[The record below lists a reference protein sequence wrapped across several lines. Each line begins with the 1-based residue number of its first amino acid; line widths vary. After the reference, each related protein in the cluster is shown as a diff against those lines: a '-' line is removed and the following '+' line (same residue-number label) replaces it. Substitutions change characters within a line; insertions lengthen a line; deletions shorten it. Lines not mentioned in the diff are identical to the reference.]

1 MVEEPAGGAMP
12 SAASDEQRVAM
23 LVDRA
28 RSEGL
33 QLTGEGGLLQ
43 QLTKPVLEPPGLI
56 DPPCATSA
64 APSNPAHNR
73 AGMTGQPFKIALLS
87 LRPYLG

>member
-1 MVEEPAGGAMP
+1 MSDTTIEQIPGGEPAA
-12 SAASDEQRVAM
+12 AVVASDEQLVAM

-43 QLTKPVLEPPGLI
+43 
-56 DPPCATSA
+56 
-64 APSNPAHNR
+64 
-73 AGMTGQPFKIALLS
+73 
-87 LRPYLG
+87 